1 MVKFRHFDHR
11 TKLLAQRPW
20 TEAERCVV
28 WRGVTGRMAIAIE
41 PVLGLIVFSLF
52 TWGIVWRSQHVASA
66 RTLVILA
73 PIFGLGAV
81 AFGIYA
87 IAVMVAPLT
96 AFLQTRKPIYT
107 VDGYV
112 RYREPDEYGA
122 LDAAGY
128 VAALF
133 EDGSVAYEWECLGA
147 KRLPNRT
154 IPALVEFSEYGGVH
168 KIDGRSTGVLP
179 DEELPML
186 AIGIAPR
193 L

>member
-1 MVKFRHFDHR
+1 MKFRHFDR
-11 TKLLAQRPW
+11 RARSLAQRPW
-20 TEAERCVV
+20 TEAERRAV
-28 WRGVTGRMAIAIE
+28 WRGLTGRMAIAIE
-41 PVLGLIVFSLF
+41 PVVGLIFFSLF
-52 TWGIVWRSQHVASA
+52 TWGIVWRSQHVPSD
-66 RTLVILA
+66 RTLIVLA
-73 PIFGLGAV
+73 PIFGLGAI
-81 AFGIYA
+81 AFTIYA

-96 AFLQTRKPIYT
+96 AFRQTRKPIYT

-133 EDGSVAYEWECLGA
+133 ADGSVAYEWECLGTR
-147 KRLPNRT
+147 RLPNRT

-179 DEELPML
+179 DDELPTL